1 MRYPPGV
8 SQSDFDR
15 AVRQFES
22 AIGADWVFTDEA
34 DVDLYRDAY
43 SPLWGEEEEKIPSIA
58 LAPQSAAEVQS
69 LMAICNEFQIP
80 VYPVSTGKNLGYG
93 GSAPVLTGSVVLD
106 LKRMNR
112 IIEVNEENAFALVE
126 PGVSYFDLYNYIQE
140 QGLDLWIDCPDPGW
154 GSLIGNSLDHGV
166 GYTVNPYRDH
176 FEAHC
181 GMEVVLAD
189 GDIVRTGMGALP
201 NAETWQQYRWGY
213 GPWMDGL
220 FAQSNFGV
228 VTKMGFW
235 LSPAP
240 EAFRSGSV
248 QVMKYNDVH
257 ELVRITAKM
266 MYSGILNSNA
276 GVQSPMQFA
285 IGQNPEM
292 QERYDRANEE
302 DIRILD
308 EFALSNNTPFWSSQF
323 KFYGPRE
330 IVDSSWEY
338 VKRQFAD
345 IDGVRYQDQES
356 LNFPMPYEELMQT
369 ADENHLGVPSMSVFQ
384 LGNRSNFNPAGTN
397 GHLGF
402 SPVVPMTGEAVLESN
417 KVLGKVL
424 REMGGNTVFNVP
436 PYSYHQRTFT
446 ILVGFT
452 VSRDADVNRKTREI
466 FRELV
471 KVAAEHGWG
480 EYRTHTAFMDDCAAA
495 YSFNDNALLRLQQ
508 TLKDAIDPKG
518 IISAG
523 RYGIW
528 PKHIRDEEGKGIAA
542 VNVNK
547 GDKEKKGDNNA

>member
-8 SQSDFDR
+8 SPADFDR
-15 AVRQFES
+15 AVLEFEA
-22 AIGADWVFTDEA
+22 AIGTDWVFTEEA

-43 SPLWGEEEEKIPSIA
+43 SPLYGEEQEKIPSIA
-58 LAPQSAAEVQS
+58 LAPQSESEVQA
-69 LMAICNEFQIP
+69 LMRICNTYQIP

-93 GSAPVLTGSVVLD
+93 GSAPVLNGSVVLD

-112 IIEVNEENAFALVE
+112 IIEVSEDNAFALVE

-140 QGLDLWIDCPDPGW
+140 RGLDLWIDCPDPGW
-154 GSLIGNSLDHGV
+154 GSLIGNALDHGV

-213 GPWMDGL
+213 GPWLDGL

-235 LSPAP
+235 LYPAP

-248 QVMKYNDVH
+248 QVMNYNDVH
-257 ELVRITAKM
+257 ELVRVTAKM
-266 MYSGILNSNA
+266 MYSGILNTNA
-276 GVQSPMQFA
+276 GVQSPMQFLM
-285 IGQNPEM
+285 GQNPEM
-292 QERYDRANEE
+292 QERYERANDE
-302 DIRILD
+302 DIQVLD
-308 EFALSNNTPFWSSQF
+308 EFARSNNTPFWSSQF
-323 KFYGPRE
+323 KFYGPQE
-330 IVDSSWEY
+330 IVDSSWDY
-338 VKRQFAD
+338 VKRQFAH
-345 IDGVRYQDQES
+345 IEGVRFQDQEA

-369 ADENHLGVPSMSVFQ
+369 SDENHLGVPSMSVFQ

-402 SPVVPMTGEAVLESN
+402 SPVVPMTGDAVLESN
-417 KVLGKVL
+417 KVLGRVL

-452 VSRDADVNRKTREI
+452 VTRDIDTNRKTREI

-495 YSFNDNALLRLQQ
+495 YSFNDNALLRLQER
-508 TLKDAIDPKG
+508 LKDAIDPKG

-528 PKHIRDEEGKGIAA
+528 PRHLREDGEG
-542 VNVNK
+542 
-547 GDKEKKGDNNA
+547 ENNA

>member
-22 AIGADWVFTDEA
+22 SIGAEWVFTDEA

-58 LAPQSAAEVQS
+58 LAPQSAEEVQS

-140 QGLDLWIDCPDPGW
+140 KGLDLWIDCPDPGW

-240 EAFRSGSV
+240 EAFCSGSV
-248 QVMKYNDVH
+248 QVMRYNDVH

-292 QERYDRANEE
+292 QERYERANEE

-308 EFALSNNTPFWSSQF
+308 EFARSNNTPFWSSQF

-356 LNFPMPYEELMQT
+356 LNFPMSYEELMQT

-417 KVLGKVL
+417 KVLGRVL

-452 VSRDADVNRKTREI
+452 VTRDADTNRKTREI

-508 TLKDAIDPKG
+508 TLKDAIDPRG

-528 PKHIRDEEGKGIAA
+528 PKHIRDTEGKGVATIK
-542 VNVNK
+542 VS
-547 GDKEKKGDNNA
+547 KEKEGDSNV